1 MADITRFN
9 SSADPGVALIF
20 DDVALT
26 FSFVTRNDVPAEV
39 EDYTITNQ
47 QAQIAVDYAR
57 NGGQRSSGAIQ
68 LDPDNGLIWAIAPDN
83 SSIMTVQKDDD
94 TPQQVA
100 LTAAQTETIIGWL
113 LTLAGVN

>member
-1 MADITRFN
+1 MADITRFDSGAN
-9 SSADPGVALIF
+9 PGVDLIF

-39 EDYTITNQ
+39 EDYTLTNL

-57 NGGQRSSGAIQ
+57 NSGSRSSGAIE

-83 SSIMTVQKDDD
+83 SSIVTVQKDND
-94 TPQQVA
+94 TPQQVP